1 MYFFLAGHKCHMI
14 VTCTFVLYF
23 TGVSHYTKIVESED
37 TAFYDEVC
45 LDQTFF

>member
-1 MYFFLAGHKCHMI
+1 MI
-14 VTCTFVLYF
+14 VTFTIVLYF

-45 LDQTFF
+45 FDQILLNKIQL